1 MVLRD
6 EHRDP
11 VEQEDQEGKLY
22 SSLSSDQSNFV
33 GFCVA
38 YCYTKKRTF

>member
-22 SSLSSDQSNFV
+22 SSLSSNV
-33 GFCVA
+33 LKNKLME
-38 YCYTKKRTF
+38 T